1 MVSIDIDQ
9 VQFIGDIELL
19 LLIVKHCALIIVD
32 VITSFMVDL
41 ISIGLDIA
49 MATLHIGLNIAHQL
63 LVRASIIEPTLL
75 VIYPLMLSSLKVTP
89 ILRSREI

>member
-9 VQFIGDIELL
+9 VQFIGELELL
-19 LLIVKHCALIIVD
+19 WMIVKHCALIIVD

-41 ISIGLDIA
+41 IGLGPDIA